1 MGFPKTLVEF
11 QERFPNEDSCWAFL
25 RRERW
30 PRGFVCPRCRS
41 RGSHFIR
48 TRRLEQC
55 RRCRYQASVTA
66 GTVLHRTRVPL
77 RVWFLAM
84 FFLGRHK
91 KGISAL
97 QFQKD
102 AGLGSYQTSWTLL
115 HKLRSGLFPRASARL
130 TGAVEADETY
140 IGGYQPGHLGR
151 GVGKTGVAV
160 AVERRATSAG
170 AVRLAVV
177 PRATTVELTS
187 FIRGVIDARETTVFT
202 DAWPAYAALTQQGV
216 KHRPRL
222 GGRGPGASDLLPW
235 AHTVFGNLKT
245 WLKGT
250 FHGVSP
256 KHLQRYLD
264 EFTYRFDRRWKEDEL
279 AGFVLR
285 RAAQAAPFPYH
296 RLTAESV
303 G

>member
-1 MGFPKTLVEF
+1 MEFPRTLIEF
-11 QERFPNEDSCWAFL
+11 QERFPDEASCWAFL
-25 RRERW
+25 RRARW

-55 RRCRYQASVTA
+55 KGCRYQASVTA

-77 RVWFLAM
+77 RVWFLAI

-102 AGLGSYQTSWTLL
+102 AGLGSYQTAWTLL
-115 HKLRSGLFPRASARL
+115 HKLRSGLFPRASDRL

-160 AVERRATSAG
+160 AVERRETTAG

-177 PRATTVELTS
+177 QRATTEELTS
-187 FIRGVIDARETTVFT
+187 FVRGAIDARKATVFT
-202 DAWPAYAALTQQGV
+202 DAWQGYTALTRQGV
-216 KHRPRL
+216 RHRPRL
-222 GGRGPGASDLLPW
+222 GGHGPGASDLLPW

-256 KHLQRYLD
+256 KHLQSYLD
-264 EFTYRFDRRWKEDEL
+264 EFVYRFDRRWREDAL
-279 AGFVLR
+279 SGFVLH
-285 RAAQAAPFPYH
+285 RAMQARPFPYY

>member
-1 MGFPKTLVEF
+1 MRFPRTLIEF
-11 QERFPNEDSCWAFL
+11 QERFPDEASCWTFV
-25 RRERW
+25 RGQRW
-30 PRGFVCPRCRS
+30 PQGFACPRCGS
-41 RGSHFIR
+41 RGSHFVQS
-48 TRRLEQC
+48 RRLEQC
-55 RRCRYQASVTA
+55 RQCRYQASVTA
-66 GTVLHRTRVPL
+66 GTALHATRVPL
-77 RVWFLAM
+77 RVWLLAM

-102 AGLGSYQTSWTLL
+102 AGLGSYQTAWTLL
-115 HKLRSGLFPRASARL
+115 HKLRSGLFAQASHRL

-140 IGGYQPGHLGR
+140 IGGYQPGQLGR
-151 GVGKTGVAV
+151 GVGKTGIAV
-160 AVERRATSAG
+160 AVERRRASAG

-177 PRATTVELTS
+177 RHASTEELTS
-187 FIRGVIDARETTVFT
+187 FVRGVIDARKATVFT
-202 DAWPAYAALTQQGV
+202 DGWQAYKALARQGV
-216 KHRPRL
+216 RHRPRR
-222 GGRGPGASDLLPW
+222 GGHGPEASGVLPW

-264 EFTYRFDRRWKEDEL
+264 EFVYRFDRRWHEDVL
-279 AGFVLR
+279 SGFVLR
-285 RAAQAAPFPYH
+285 RAMQAQPFPYH
-296 RLTAESV
+296 RLTAEPV